1 MRTQETINKVN
12 KAYSLDVS
20 MTFNKVV
27 FYSDAS
33 TPISKMKKGKAFEY
47 LNNVSEASIKIE
59 HTQKVVESTIKKII
73 SLGFSVELVESEVMP
88 WGATHHWVTIKK

>member
-12 KAYSLDVS
+12 KANSLEVS
-20 MTFNKVV
+20 MTFNKAV

-33 TPISKMKKGKAFEY
+33 TPMSKMKKGEAFEY
-47 LNNVSEASIKIE
+47 LKNVSEASIKIE
-59 HTQKVVESTIKKII
+59 HNQKVVDSTIKKII
-73 SLGFSVELVESEVMP
+73 SMGFSVELVESEIMS